1 MAEGGAPLRT
11 NSDGEACPR
20 GTASEGASIPEC
32 AVCLQTCVHP
42 AQLPCGHIF
51 CYLCVKGVA
60 NQSKR
65 CAMCR
70 QEIPSDFLE
79 KPQLLEQ
86 NISEKESQG
95 FEDGYQWFY
104 EGRNGWWKF
113 EERTSSDIEDIYQL
127 GASTCEILIC
137 GELYNIDFKESVQ
150 YRKSDYKK
158 KRRIKRD
165 LKTAQ
170 CKGVAGLRKDHEAF
184 KKSYKK
190 SDCWWQYD
198 ERTSRELE
206 AAYKRGER
214 MCELLIAGFLY
225 VADFDA
231 MLQLRRNDPTRRR
244 RIKRDLATIPK
255 KGVAGLR
262 LDGSQ
267 SYDDSGEESHRP
279 KSPTQGTTNGAT
291 TPVPPTNTPQ
301 TPAGGMASGDT
312 TPDRHESLHQAIEQI
327 RSLSLH
333 GYGATS
339 ESSEDDRG
347 SGDENQDL
355 PDFSSVMTAPWVLT
369 LSSDED
375 QL

>member
-1 MAEGGAPLRT
+1 MAEGGEPLRT
-11 NSDGEACPR
+11 NSDGEICSR
-20 GTASEGASIPEC
+20 GTSIEGAPIPEC

-95 FEDGYQWFY
+95 FDDGYQWFY
-104 EGRNGWWKF
+104 EGRNG
-113 EERTSSDIEDIYQL
+113 
-127 GASTCEILIC
+127 
-137 GELYNIDFKESVQ
+137 
-150 YRKSDYKK
+150 
-158 KRRIKRD
+158 
-165 LKTAQ
+165 
-170 CKGVAGLRKDHEAF
+170 
-184 KKSYKK
+184 
-190 SDCWWQYD
+190 WWQYD

-267 SYDDSGEESHRP
+267 SCDDSGEESHRP

-333 GYGATS
+333 GYAATS

-355 PDFSSVMTAPWVLT
+355 PDFSSVMTSPWVLT